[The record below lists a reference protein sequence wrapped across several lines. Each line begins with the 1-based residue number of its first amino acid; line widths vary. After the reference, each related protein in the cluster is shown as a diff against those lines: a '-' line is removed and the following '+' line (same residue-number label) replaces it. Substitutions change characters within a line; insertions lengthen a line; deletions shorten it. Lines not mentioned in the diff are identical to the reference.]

1 MFDSKYLSKTQRVS
15 CQHTVNTNE
24 LGTPMHFRYHADLE
38 YKLQVEV
45 DRKGVECIRN
55 TFTRS
60 LKH

>member
-1 MFDSKYLSKTQRVS
+1 
-15 CQHTVNTNE
+15 
-24 LGTPMHFRYHADLE
+24 MHFRYHADLE